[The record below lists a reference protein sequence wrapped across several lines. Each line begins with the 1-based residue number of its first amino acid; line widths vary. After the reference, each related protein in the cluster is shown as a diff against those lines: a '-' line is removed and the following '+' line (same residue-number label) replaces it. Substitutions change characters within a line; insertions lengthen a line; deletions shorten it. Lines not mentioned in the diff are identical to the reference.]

1 MKKVLLIMMMI
12 SVLALTA
19 CGKSEETP
27 KTDATTEVNLD
38 VGTKEDSVDDVEIA
52 TTEEITTEDIAT
64 EQTTT
69 ETDTTEKQESEET
82 NVGAEA
88 TESNTEASQ
97 SGDIYVGE
105 YLDYDYNEPE
115 LKINSNGDGTY
126 FVYIGII
133 RLTTFEDE
141 DAVLTAAGL
150 EFTAVDD
157 AGNPIKGV
165 ITLEGNDAVVT
176 FTEST
181 WDLIPNGTAYRY
193 YRQDN

>member
-12 SVLALTA
+12 SILALTA

-38 VGTKEDSVDDVEIA
+38 VGAKEDSVDDVEIA
-52 TTEEITTEDIAT
+52 TTEEITTQEIAT

-88 TESNTEASQ
+88 TESNNEASQ
-97 SGDIYVGE
+97 SSDIYVGE

-133 RLTTFEDE
+133 RLATFEDE
-141 DAVLTAAGL
+141 DAVLTTAGL

-193 YRQDN
+193 YRQ

>member
-12 SVLALTA
+12 SILALTA

-38 VGTKEDSVDDVEIA
+38 VGAKEDSVDDVE
-52 TTEEITTEDIAT
+52 IAT

-88 TESNTEASQ
+88 TESNNEASQ
-97 SGDIYVGE
+97 SSDIYVGE

-133 RLTTFEDE
+133 RLATFEDE
-141 DAVLTAAGL
+141 DAVLTTAGL

-181 WDLIPNGTAYRY
+181 WDLTPNGTAYRY
-193 YRQDN
+193 YRQ